1 MRGTKTVSKTASQI
15 PAYVRELAENEYARE
30 NLRKGAESL
39 REGARALAD
48 QREHPKRKWPKRL
61 AAAGLAGA
69 AAAGAAIAAKGSG
82 SSNGAGG
89 ESQQ

>member
-1 MRGTKTVSKTASQI
+1 MRGTKTMSKTASQI
-15 PAYVRELAENEYARE
+15 PTYVRELAENEYARE
-30 NLRKGAESL
+30 NLRKGAEAM

-69 AAAGAAIAAKGSG
+69 AAAGAAIAAKGSD
-82 SSNGAGG
+82 SSNGGG
-89 ESQQ
+89 EAQK